1 MTNRFILSR
10 KYATAFLHVYG
21 TTMTMDDYQSLQVF
35 KRAWDNHP
43 EWLHALAIPTV
54 SLERKMTLLERML
67 AAYQVM
73 PDSMQLMKLLITDKR
88 EILISPVIAM
98 ICASYLKRAGIVMC
112 TLLSSHALTEHER
125 SIVQQFIAR
134 QVGYHII
141 YDYTVDPSLIAGI
154 KVVSDTFMWEYSV
167 ARQLREVELSS
178 RVRNY

>member
-1 MTNRFILSR
+1 MTGRFILSR

-21 TTMTMDDYQSLQVF
+21 TTMIMDDYQNLQTF
-35 KRAWDNHP
+35 KRAWDTHP
-43 EWLHALAIPTV
+43 EWLRALAIPTV
-54 SLERKMTLLERML
+54 SLEKKITLIERML

-73 PDSMQLMKLLITDKR
+73 PDFMRLMKLLLADKR

-98 ICASYLKRAGIVMC
+98 VCSSYLKQAGIVMC
-112 TLLSSHALTEHER
+112 TLVSSHALTEQEQ

-134 QVGYHII
+134 QVGSRII